1 MKGTMDDNGKDPQF
15 LPTVAPTL
23 RKFLE
28 NIESPF
34 VWVPLGLF
42 ILSALGY
49 PLTSVK
55 AFPYLAIALLLFAF
69 GADGVG
75 RWKNRQTP
83 RTPSTHDPK
92 YRDEIFKYLSGVH
105 AKVLV
110 MSETGKVG
118 AAQALTKKNLRAV
131 NEALATLLDDA
142 EFLKSM
148 GYALKEIYQTS
159 KSLLATHQRQAYL
172 ARAKQSLEYA
182 LGLDPD
188 DPRAHN
194 AMGNVLFFEGH
205 FDEALIEH
213 DVALRLTDD
222 NYPAAERDKGLVI
235 RVKKGEIPF
244 DF

>member
-1 MKGTMDDNGKDPQF
+1 MKGTMDGNGRDPQF
-15 LPTVAPTL
+15 LPAVAPIL
-23 RKFLE
+23 RKILE

-42 ILSALGY
+42 ILSSLGY
-49 PLTSVK
+49 PLTSAK
-55 AFPYLAIALLLFAF
+55 AFPYLAIAFLLFAF

-83 RTPSTHDPK
+83 PTPRTHDPK
-92 YRDEIFKYLSGVH
+92 YRDEIFRYLSAVH
-105 AKVLV
+105 AKALDMV
-110 MSETGKVG
+110 ETGKMG
-118 AAQALTKKNLRAV
+118 AAQALAKKNLRAV
-131 NEALATLLDDA
+131 DEALSEFPSDA
-142 EFLKSM
+142 DFLASM

-159 KSLLATHQRQAYL
+159 KNLLPTDQRQAYL
-172 ARAKQSLEYA
+172 ARAKQSLEHA

-188 DPRAHN
+188 DPRARN

-222 NYPAAERDKGLVI
+222 NYPAAERDKRLVI